1 MKEIVIA
8 LIEMSEEIVKKDL
21 IDLKEVEEILQD
33 LIVTAMKEVI
43 VVILEEIVIVRELK
57 DLIVIVKDQMLLL
70 DKVVQ
75 EEVMEVRQEEV
86 LSSMIKK
93 LLSLQWLRDQKSNI
107 NKKADPLC

>member
-1 MKEIVIA
+1 MPMKDQEDMSENMDQREEICRDMKEIVIA

-93 LLSLQWLRDQKSNI
+93 
-107 NKKADPLC
+107 